1 MSMVLVSYPMTNVT
15 SAPTFVPDRAKARPA
30 DAKLILKGEL
40 KRRGLTYADLVQLL
54 ADNGVAETE
63 ANLRNK
69 LSRGS
74 FTAAFFVQC
83 LLAVGCTYVQIKAPG
98 PEA

>member
-1 MSMVLVSYPMTNVT
+1 MTNQPT
-15 SAPTFVPDRAKARPA
+15 APTILPDRAKARKA

-40 KRRGLTYADLVQLL
+40 KRRGLTYADLVRLL
-54 ADNGVAETE
+54 AANGVTETE

-69 LSRGS
+69 MSRGS

-83 LLAVGCTYVQIKAPG
+83 LLAIGCTQVQIRTPG
-98 PEA
+98 PET

>member
-1 MSMVLVSYPMTNVT
+1 MGKTDV
-15 SAPTFVPDRAKARPA
+15 
-30 DAKLILKGEL
+30 KLILKSEL
-40 KRRGLTYADLVQLL
+40 KRRGLTYADLVRLL
-54 ADNGVAETE
+54 AETGVTETE

-83 LLAVGCTYVQIKAPG
+83 LIAIGCHQVQIIPPDRPAPRG
-98 PEA
+98 